1 MKRWILI
8 IIIFVI
14 AIGTYSV
21 VFRSKGILAQ
31 ITLSNQ
37 LEKLKLEIDSLKRE
51 LQSNRERVKK
61 TKNDSLYMETLV
73 RTKLGMSRKG
83 EKIFRFIPRE
93 KKPTDIQPK

>member
-21 VFRSKGILAQ
+21 VFRSKGILDQ

-37 LEKLKLEIDSLKRE
+37 LETLKLEIDSLNVSLNLIVSE
-51 LQSNRERVKK
+51 SKK
-61 TKNDSLYMETLV
+61 QKTTACIWRLSFEQN
-73 RTKLGMSRKG
+73 
-83 EKIFRFIPRE
+83 
-93 KKPTDIQPK
+93 

>member
-21 VFRSKGILAQ
+21 VFRSKGILDQ

-37 LEKLKLEIDSLKRE
+37 LETLKLEIDSLKRE
-51 LQSNRERVKK
+51 LKSNRERVKK
-61 TKNDSLYMETLV
+61 TKNDSLYMETIV

-83 EKIFRFIPRE
+83 EKVFRFISQE
-93 KKPTDIQPK
+93 KKPANIQSK